1 MKFSKA
7 RLVTFLFLI
16 VLISENLSAQKSK
29 NVGLQEAATLSAQKS
44 ANVSAKSTEE
54 NFPNGVK
61 RDYELK
67 TTGGFVQAKNYYLL
81 TLFSASPDV
90 RSLFANDKTLSS
102 LSQKKLAALPT
113 RIKACANS
121 KACILET
128 IRFSDEEIKT
138 AAQRLKTLYSSSP
151 ILKNLVENELIP
163 SGCYYL
169 FNKLSPDELLVRA
182 WEQDATGINFAI
194 NVYAAG
200 ERAKYPKIDSAS
212 LNIKDPRDT
221 TLFTKS
227 HSSLIYSTAW
237 MIADKFAAT
246 PQFYNAPLEFAL
258 RFIEYNE
265 RNQAADFE
273 SMEKGENKK
282 AVDATATTNWTSYPY
297 SMILLPGAGPNDP
310 EIPLSAEGMIR
321 CQLAASQYKMG
332 VAPFI
337 MPSGGRVHPYK
348 TKFCEATEMKRYLI
362 EALDIPESAII
373 IDPHAR
379 HTTTNLRNAARL
391 MFRYGIPFN
400 KPAISCTT
408 PGQTTAISETLEERC
423 KRELGL
429 VPFKAGTRINDVL
442 VEFHPLPD
450 ALHINPTE
458 PLDP

>member
-7 RLVTFLFLI
+7 RLVTFLFSI
-16 VLISENLSAQKSK
+16 VLITGNLKSQIGEHLAAQKTTS
-29 NVGLQEAATLSAQKS
+29 VTAH
-44 ANVSAKSTEE
+44 STEE
-54 NFPNGVK
+54 NFTYGVK
-61 RDYELK
+61 RDYQLK

-81 TLFSASPDV
+81 TLFSASPEV
-90 RSLFANDKTLSS
+90 LSLFANDKILSS
-102 LSQKKLAALPT
+102 LSQKRLAALPA
-113 RIKACANS
+113 RIKACEN
-121 KACILET
+121 KKVCILEA

-138 AAQRLKTLYSSSP
+138 AAQRLKALHSSSS
-151 ILKNLVENELIP
+151 ILKNLVTNELIP

-169 FNKLSPDELLVRA
+169 FNKLSPDELLVSA
-182 WEQDATGINFAI
+182 WEQDARGINFAI

-200 ERAKYPKIDSAS
+200 ERAKYPKIDSAN

-221 TLFTKS
+221 TRFTKA
-227 HSSLIYSTAW
+227 HSSLIYNTAW
-237 MIADKFAAT
+237 MIDDKFSHKL
-246 PQFYNAPLEFAL
+246 QFYSAPLEFAL
-258 RFIEYNE
+258 RSIEYNE

-273 SMEKGENKK
+273 PMEKGENEK
-282 AVDATATTNWTSYPY
+282 AVDAITTTNWASYPY
-297 SMILLPGAGPNDP
+297 SIILLPGAGPNDP
-310 EIPLSAEGMIR
+310 KVPLSAEGMIR
-321 CQLAASQYKMG
+321 CQLAASQYKKG
-332 VAPFI
+332 LAPFI

-348 TKFCEATEMKRYLI
+348 TTFCEATEMKRYLI
-362 EALDIPESAII
+362 EALDVPESAII

-391 MFRYGIPFN
+391 MFRYGIPFD

-429 VPFKAGTRINDVL
+429 VPFRAGTRINDVV